1 MLDQAETSPRV
12 SRLFAQGRRL
22 GVMVDTPP
30 EVVAAAIVRAIERR
44 QEVVVLPTR
53 AQLLVMPLQGAARA
67 ISRVIAR

>member
-1 MLDQAETSPRV
+1 
-12 SRLFAQGRRL
+12 
-22 GVMVDTPP
+22 MVDTPP

-67 ISRVIAR
+67 ISRVFAR